1 MSENKHELML
11 EIVENEDVA
20 EVKATSIVESFK
32 AYFDNIAKL
41 EGKAR
46 KILVQTIDD
55 LELMTAARETRL
67 ELRALRVDADKTR
80 KKLKEQ
86 SLREGRAI
94 DGIGNLIKAMIVPL
108 EEHLDEQE
116 NFVKKL
122 EEAEIQKTKDGR
134 IVELTKYGMDG
145 EGLDLGNMSPDI
157 WENYLAGVKK
167 TCEDRIAAERKEE
180 EDRIAKEKA
189 EMEERKRIEEE
200 NAKLKE
206 EAIARE
212 KEAATEKAKA
222 EKAIADERAKAD
234 KLEADRVKAEEE
246 KIAKEAQERIARE
259 KEAQEK
265 VEDKKAYEKVKA
277 QFPQIQDAWV
287 EIVRL
292 RKIAEKG

>member
-46 KILVQTIDD
+46 KIVVKTIDD

-167 TCEDRIAAERKEE
+167 TCEDRIAAEQKEE
-180 EDRIAKEKA
+180 ADRIAKEKA
-189 EMEERKRIEEE
+189 EMAERKRIEDE
-200 NAKLKE
+200 NAQLKE
-206 EAIARE
+206 AAIARE
-212 KEAATEKAKA
+212 KEAAAA
-222 EKAIADERAKAD
+222 EKV
-234 KLEADRVKAEEE
+234 EADRVKAEEE

-265 VEDKKAYEKVKA
+265 VEDKKAYEAVKA
-277 QFPQIQDAWV
+277 EFPQIQDAWV

-292 RKIAEKG
+292 RKIVDKG